1 LQRKNIS
8 AGCKDQL
15 RIATKLTF
23 SSERGRAQAK
33 PWRTSKTNVR
43 CDSQCRVL
51 LGEHIHLVANPTH
64 SASDTRVMNKLSPIE
79 RWRAQVD
86 RLRSGVGLIYP
97 GKSDKCQ

>member
-1 LQRKNIS
+1 MGTRRSS
-8 AGCKDQL
+8 AAARVSRSAAWNQGVGC
-15 RIATKLTF
+15 
-23 SSERGRAQAK
+23 
-33 PWRTSKTNVR
+33 
-43 CDSQCRVL
+43 L

>member
-1 LQRKNIS
+1 MPMWWWSWAAMPPKRIRAVSSSSQRWRKPNLGERAKRITS
-8 AGCKDQL
+8 GTIHGVGC
-15 RIATKLTF
+15 
-23 SSERGRAQAK
+23 
-33 PWRTSKTNVR
+33 
-43 CDSQCRVL
+43 L